1 MVMTRTKAAW
11 LGCATMIASIAACH
25 SIAGVEDKQ
34 LDPALQPGEAGTDA
48 GPEADTETG
57 PDAQDAP
64 SDVTAE
70 VSDAGQEDAF
80 ARPPLRPE
88 GDASASDAGRTL
100 TLAVRRY
107 FIGTVDPETDDNDIG
122 AWRRLGFDYDGE
134 CTTKQQSEDDLSDTC
149 KLPSGADP
157 SALEDGEKCRDNLGG
172 NLLSQALSVLDP
184 SFEKKAHN
192 GTWNCTKATMILQ
205 IDDLDDGPDDP
216 YAPGRLYVTAPRDPS
231 QPMLWDGND
240 VLLVDSD
247 AVLNGS
253 VGEPKYTAPR
263 GFVRNHV
270 WMNDDFRGPPVV
282 MPMMVL
288 SQVAPVPTETATIAI
303 RLEEDHVEARG
314 AMFSAVI
321 DTLTLEPF
329 LRAGMLEATGC
340 SDALTSMAMARFL
353 PNRDLANSDTFVMP
367 GEECAFLSFGGWL
380 ELKRVQ
386 APQHVVDVP
395 PNPSA
400 CDGGT

>member
-1 MVMTRTKAAW
+1 MVRSGKTAAW
-11 LGCATMIASIAACH
+11 LGCAAALATIAACH
-25 SIAGVEDKQ
+25 TIAGVEDKQ
-34 LDPALQPGEAGTDA
+34 LDPALGEAGTEA
-48 GPEADTETG
+48 GPEASAETG
-57 PDAQDAP
+57 TDAQDAP

-70 VSDAGQEDAF
+70 VSDTGPEDTF
-80 ARPPLRPE
+80 ARPPLRPA
-88 GDASASDAGRTL
+88 GDASPSDAGRTL

-107 FIGTVDPETDDNDIG
+107 FIGTVDPDTDDNDLD

-134 CTTKQQSEDDLSDTC
+134 CTTKQQSADDLSNTC
-149 KLPSGADP
+149 KRPSGAEP
-157 SALEDGEKCRDNLGG
+157 TILEDGEKCRDNLGG
-172 NLLSQALSVLDP
+172 NMLSQALAMLDQ

-192 GTWNCTKATMILQ
+192 GTWNCTKATMILL
-205 IDDLDDGPDDP
+205 IEDLDDGPDDP

-247 AVLNGS
+247 SVLNGS

-270 WMNDDFRGPPVV
+270 WMNDDFRGPPTV

-288 SQVAPVPTETATIAI
+288 SRVAPVPTETATIAV

-321 DTLTLEPF
+321 DTVGLQPF
-329 LRAGMLEATGC
+329 LRAGMMEATGC
-340 SDALTSMAMARFL
+340 SEALTDMALARFL
-353 PNRDLANSDTFVMP
+353 PNLDLARSDTFVKP
-367 GEECAFLSFGGWL
+367 GEECEFLSFGGWF

-386 APQHVVDVP
+386 TPKDAVEVPVP
-395 PNPSA
+395 PS